1 MIVGRLN
8 RKRSVSMKSKRILM
22 LAQPPAEQ
30 AYWTECILNGAR
42 QRASRFEAVI
52 VLYESAEE
60 LLKQEK
66 QADRA
71 LVIGYSQRW
80 FEDVTRQLLSQN
92 VEPIFVSAYTPMDE
106 RYNAVCFSISS
117 CVEEMIHY
125 LRSAGRR
132 RIAFFGYNP
141 DSPADASKAKV
152 FLRTC
157 RQLHMDDCE
166 AIPAGYE
173 KAFRE
178 HVDLLME
185 ELDRFDAFIC
195 ANDPIAVHLIPR
207 LISEGYKVPEDYFIL
222 SFGDLKTTREFNI
235 SITSVSFDYT
245 ELGRQAVALFLD
257 TESNS
262 RHIHHRITLPC
273 ELVVRRSTNY
283 YYPSEA
289 LRSEPEWDKTPTTMY
304 YSDPDLS
311 YINQTEGL
319 LQCCDEW
326 DVEIIFALMR
336 GDTYQQMAQTL
347 NFSER
352 SIKNRVQKLR
362 ERVDKVNR
370 KELCEFFR
378 PLLDH
383 IYREDA

>member
-80 FEDVTRQLLSQN
+80 FEDVTRQLLSRN

-152 FLRTC
+152 FLL
-157 RQLHMDDCE
+157 RQWSH
-166 AIPAGYE
+166 
-173 KAFRE
+173 
-178 HVDLLME
+178 
-185 ELDRFDAFIC
+185 
-195 ANDPIAVHLIPR
+195 
-207 LISEGYKVPEDYFIL
+207 
-222 SFGDLKTTREFNI
+222 
-235 SITSVSFDYT
+235 
-245 ELGRQAVALFLD
+245 
-257 TESNS
+257 S
-262 RHIHHRITLPC
+262 RP
-273 ELVVRRSTNY
+273 
-283 YYPSEA
+283 
-289 LRSEPEWDKTPTTMY
+289 
-304 YSDPDLS
+304 SDPEADFGR
-311 YINQTEGL
+311 IQGPGGL
-319 LQCCDEW
+319 LH
-326 DVEIIFALMR
+326 
-336 GDTYQQMAQTL
+336 
-347 NFSER
+347 
-352 SIKNRVQKLR
+352 IK
-362 ERVDKVNR
+362 
-370 KELCEFFR
+370 FR
-378 PLLDH
+378 RFENHAGIQYLYH
-383 IYREDA
+383 QRQF

>member
-1 MIVGRLN
+1 
-8 RKRSVSMKSKRILM
+8 MKSKRILM

-30 AYWTECILNGAR
+30 AYWTERILNGAR

-52 VLYESAEE
+52 VLYESVEE
-60 LLKQEK
+60 LLKHEK

-71 LVIGYSQRW
+71 LVIGYSQQW
-80 FEDVTRQLLSQN
+80 FEEVTRQLLGQDI
-92 VEPIFVSAYTPMDE
+92 EPIFVSAYTPMDE
-106 RYNAVCFSISS
+106 RYSAVYFSIPS
-117 CVEEMIHY
+117 CVEEMIRY
-125 LRSAGRR
+125 LYAAGRR

-152 FLRTC
+152 FLRTS
-157 RQLHMDDCE
+157 RQMHMDGCA
-166 AIPAGYE
+166 AIPAGSE
-173 KAFRE
+173 KTFRQ
-178 HVDLLME
+178 HIDLLME
-185 ELDRFDAFIC
+185 QIDRFDAFIC

-207 LISEGYKVPEDYFIL
+207 LIHEGYKVPEDYFIL
-222 SFGDLKTTREFNI
+222 SFGDLKITREFDI
-235 SITSVSFDYT
+235 SITSVGFDYT

-257 TESNS
+257 TESSS
-262 RHIHHRITLPC
+262 RHIHHHIALPC
-273 ELVVRRSTNY
+273 DLIVRRSTNY
-283 YYPSEA
+283 FYPSA
-289 LRSEPEWDKTPTTMY
+289 LHVSEPERGVTPPTMY

-326 DVEIIFALMR
+326 DIQIIFALMR
-336 GDTYQQMAQTL
+336 GDTYLQMAQTL

-383 IYREDA
+383 IYRDDV